1 MRKREAIQPRKIDSA
16 EAETL
21 PLVAGSK
28 NQSLSETEEIPPG
41 STERGERT
49 REYKR
54 TWEV

>member
-1 MRKREAIQPRKIDSA
+1 MRKREAIQPRKIVSA

-41 STERGERT
+41 S
-49 REYKR
+49 KS
-54 TWEV
+54 VASV